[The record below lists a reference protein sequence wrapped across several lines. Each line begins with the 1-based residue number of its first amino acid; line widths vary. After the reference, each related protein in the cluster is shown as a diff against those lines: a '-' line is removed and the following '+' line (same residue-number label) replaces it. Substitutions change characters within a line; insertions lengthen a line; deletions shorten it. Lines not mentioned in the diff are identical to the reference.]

1 VGADFDVNLRK
12 LQLKVKDMVEN
23 ATQNAGIAGSG
34 EGVLEKFE
42 KLQKDLED
50 VGEVVKNANIQLD
63 IAKQEGDQAGE
74 NVARAE
80 SLMSRAKDTLH
91 QAQSRLDQEG
101 KEAYRRAE
109 VIAERMGTGN
119 ALITEVAQKA
129 RKLAAEQSENA
140 SEVESIAK
148 QAKEESQAAYDKAL
162 NAMNERIENQN
173 EIEKLK
179 YQLNVMGT
187 ELAEVQS
194 YATSTLSAADASYKE
209 ALQNKLL
216 ALRLEVP
223 EVVTNGQDSF
233 VDMAEKVMVNAT
245 RIRDSADT
253 LIRDNENVVREVM
266 NKRAD
271 LGDLLMQSE
280 AQQQQIDL
288 KIAQMDEYRN
298 EARKAV
304 ELGNNVLSQAKET
317 LKVLEEFDSKVE
329 QNRADFT
336 AIMRTTEDIERTL
349 TNSNTKTAQASDA
362 IKKID
367 GDTYTAFDIAN
378 ESKEKAEE
386 ASTEAKRI
394 VEESHAAK
402 SVASELKAAANDMAN
417 KLTTTTDLVNEKENI
432 ALIDAT
438 LATEALKEANK
449 AQNSSGDAS
458 SKVVQAKLELDE
470 ITVLLENIDDPD
482 PLVLDELSRR
492 LDEAERKFEEADL
505 EARLIK
511 LEDMKQEQ
519 ITRKTE
525 LRKEYE
531 SVKAEVEVIAGIIE
545 KLPNSC
551 PSIHGDHSSGML
563 EN

>member
-1 VGADFDVNLRK
+1 
-12 LQLKVKDMVEN
+12 
-23 ATQNAGIAGSG
+23 
-34 EGVLEKFE
+34 
-42 KLQKDLED
+42 
-50 VGEVVKNANIQLD
+50 
-63 IAKQEGDQAGE
+63 
-74 NVARAE
+74 
-80 SLMSRAKDTLH
+80 
-91 QAQSRLDQEG
+91 
-101 KEAYRRAE
+101 
-109 VIAERMGTGN
+109 MG
-119 ALITEVAQKA
+119 
-129 RKLAAEQSENA
+129 
-140 SEVESIAK
+140 
-148 QAKEESQAAYDKAL
+148 
-162 NAMNERIENQN
+162 
-173 EIEKLK
+173 
-179 YQLNVMGT
+179 
-187 ELAEVQS
+187 
-194 YATSTLSAADASYKE
+194 
-209 ALQNKLL
+209 
-216 ALRLEVP
+216 
-223 EVVTNGQDSF
+223 
-233 VDMAEKVMVNAT
+233 
-245 RIRDSADT
+245 
-253 LIRDNENVVREVM
+253 
-266 NKRAD
+266 
-271 LGDLLMQSE
+271 
-280 AQQQQIDL
+280 
-288 KIAQMDEYRN
+288 
-298 EARKAV
+298 
-304 ELGNNVLSQAKET
+304 
-317 LKVLEEFDSKVE
+317 
-329 QNRADFT
+329 T

-438 LATEALKEANK
+438 LATEALKESNK

-519 ITRKTE
+519 
-525 LRKEYE
+525 
-531 SVKAEVEVIAGIIE
+531 AEVEVIAGIIE

-551 PSIHGDHSSGML
+551 PSIHGDHSSGMVETQL
-563 EN
+563 VKQEILALNKDIANIAEISGALPTFCPV

>member
-1 VGADFDVNLRK
+1 
-12 LQLKVKDMVEN
+12 
-23 ATQNAGIAGSG
+23 
-34 EGVLEKFE
+34 
-42 KLQKDLED
+42 
-50 VGEVVKNANIQLD
+50 
-63 IAKQEGDQAGE
+63 
-74 NVARAE
+74 
-80 SLMSRAKDTLH
+80 
-91 QAQSRLDQEG
+91 
-101 KEAYRRAE
+101 
-109 VIAERMGTGN
+109 MG
-119 ALITEVAQKA
+119 
-129 RKLAAEQSENA
+129 
-140 SEVESIAK
+140 
-148 QAKEESQAAYDKAL
+148 
-162 NAMNERIENQN
+162 
-173 EIEKLK
+173 
-179 YQLNVMGT
+179 
-187 ELAEVQS
+187 
-194 YATSTLSAADASYKE
+194 
-209 ALQNKLL
+209 
-216 ALRLEVP
+216 
-223 EVVTNGQDSF
+223 
-233 VDMAEKVMVNAT
+233 
-245 RIRDSADT
+245 
-253 LIRDNENVVREVM
+253 
-266 NKRAD
+266 
-271 LGDLLMQSE
+271 
-280 AQQQQIDL
+280 
-288 KIAQMDEYRN
+288 
-298 EARKAV
+298 
-304 ELGNNVLSQAKET
+304 
-317 LKVLEEFDSKVE
+317 
-329 QNRADFT
+329 T